1 MIYTK
6 FIQILQNLY
15 IFYKNLQYL
24 QNLYLFYKI
33 YTNYT
38 KIKKYNFLPI
48 LRQLIN
54 YLYLLLF

>member
-38 KIKKYNFLPI
+38 KIKKYNFLPM
-48 LRQLIN
+48 
-54 YLYLLLF
+54 LFC

>member
-38 KIKKYNFLPI
+38 KIKKYNFLPFSKNDI
-48 LRQLIN
+48 
-54 YLYLLLF
+54 F